1 MYTRLRSMS
10 IRLNNTISRLYECA
24 EFIGVSEVTQSKG
37 QDCCKRQVLFP
48 KKRHLLFPKC
58 GKLFSLVC
66 GILFSRIY
74 AAL

>member
-37 QDCCKRQVLFP
+37 QDCEIRPPDRTFIQNNGVTFHIVE
-48 KKRHLLFPKC
+48 R
-58 GKLFSLVC
+58 S
-66 GILFSRIY
+66 
-74 AAL
+74 